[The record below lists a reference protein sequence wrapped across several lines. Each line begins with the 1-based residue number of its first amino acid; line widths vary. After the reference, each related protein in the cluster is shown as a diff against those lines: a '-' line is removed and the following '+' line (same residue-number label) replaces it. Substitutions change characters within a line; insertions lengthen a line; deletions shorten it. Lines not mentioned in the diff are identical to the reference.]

1 MAIAIGTK
9 KTEGTIS
16 LTRATQPTYSSPH
29 TDELAAKYNIALGE
43 NSPGEGAVRASI
55 VEGNTKRLEEIL
67 GQQQQI
73 DRAKTRNELIQ
84 QIAVQSQGNPTELDL
99 EIVRGLSMEQLE
111 APNLGAILEEEYA
124 KKVTDTSAVLLDEEY
139 GVLGEAMQESPDQAL
154 EVMDRVQNIATRN
167 MVAANLYDEVQ
178 RKFDTANLIDKGKAF
193 LQQVV
198 PFRSW
203 YELNNFVKSAPVNR
217 LNLPGETIE
226 QQIAYLY
233 TLPPADFKKELEL
246 GIKTALTSA
255 NYLDALT
262 FLEAVQSF
270 SENDSMM
277 NDVFAG
283 LDIATTVPLGA
294 LVRGVGKATRVV
306 NGSTKSLVASA
317 SELNLNARAV
327 KGAFQEALQEGV
339 LPSMQIKKITDAE
352 KTVPSIFR
360 PTEAFSNG
368 VKSVD
373 GPALARLERAAI
385 ARGEKAIEILTDV
398 NRVERLTPQA
408 LELAFEQ
415 AEETLRTTFTHQNH
429 QVIDVSRNAA
439 EDNIGN
445 VYSVTVALGQKN
457 GNPFRSKKAA
467 ENFAKFVELKTND
480 FEITPRGSGWT
491 VNVTRNVDETNG
503 GVRNVEIATNAKT
516 PDTFDNRFLGAV
528 YGADKKLPKDH
539 TTARGVATLS
549 AEHMSQLMDEFSKP
563 FAALAKGERRDLEKF
578 LAISRDNVNKKG
590 ERGISYHTV
599 SDFEDAF
606 AAKIGRSPTYAEI
619 DAYQAFKQAYDLD
632 WIIRDLDVFKQK
644 AVMGVESFSFKF
656 GGVDTTLE
664 GKVVSELPRGS
675 QTPFTVG
682 VVNGGKYV
690 GRTTGS
696 KYPTFR
702 SNMMRQEDWDLI
714 QSYLDDGYQIIQAYE
729 GHANLGDVFTN
740 FIITREF
747 KRDRVGL
754 MNLNYAQGS
763 RVIQKY
769 PNYVKQGKV
778 EIDSGIARY
787 KGDVGV
793 ANARSL
799 DEANVIANHMEQ
811 VRLLMRE
818 GKADEAL
825 TYIKDNLPQHD
836 AAHVVKQFTDGT
848 FSTNV
853 PFRALQA
860 GARSIDNFDMVGA
873 LRNNGQSVNQ
883 FITADEF
890 DLSRQVQGKFLGE
903 RDAVNM
909 QTYKVE
915 NGVVLRHDGDN
926 LMSPF
931 DTLRLSM
938 SDMINTHVIHDYR
951 LKSTWDYTKEF
962 GDLLD
967 GTEADFMTNGLN
979 FIFNPKYKTGVDA
992 NRVKIA
998 ENVRKSILGLFN
1010 NKTIVDRQLDTYKE
1024 KLTTSMRNILGDN
1037 TGEWV
1042 SDKAIHT
1049 LENGDKWMRAAAFHS
1064 KMGFFNVK
1072 QLFLQSSA
1080 AVNILS
1086 ITPTHGARGARAYFA
1101 LRNSVFAPNEKVLRT
1116 LANKQTISGFSKDEF
1131 LEMSSAYRRS
1141 GFAHVGNDVAYLD
1154 DLMPP
1159 NLVKGKFSQVLDFGA
1174 TFFKEGERVA
1184 RTMAFAAAYSERKA
1198 MLKGGALKRADEAA
1212 ILQRAKDLTGNMTRD
1227 SNAGWQKG
1235 YGAVA
1240 TQFMGFQMRLMEQ
1253 FIGTKLTLGEKA
1265 RLFTGMSLMYGVPVA
1280 SGMTMGVVPIRD
1292 MLKDWLAKEGVEYD
1306 DTLAEPFM
1314 DGFATTILEMASGMD
1329 LNLSERYGPGGITS
1343 FYDLLKGDS
1352 ELSDILLGASGGII
1366 WDTMQDAD
1374 PLLKG
1379 MSASFDFN
1387 DETVFPIV
1395 ISDLVEPLRNI
1406 STINNAIKLQE
1417 GIQTGRWVS
1426 QNENQLTNVEL
1437 NEAIVSSIFGLDP
1450 ERVSDTFN
1458 QLSAVQGWKDH
1469 QTSVRNEA
1477 IIDLRRGIQAMRDAN
1492 FEDSKRF
1499 FSRAKAAAIRAGFTV
1514 NQMSSMYRDAWDR
1527 TPMDESVGENY
1538 TKYIQSLNND
1548 GGQ

>member
-9 KTEGTIS
+9 KSEGTLS
-16 LTRATQPTYSSPH
+16 LTRANQPTYSTEH
-29 TDELAAKYNIALGE
+29 TDDLATKYSIALGN
-43 NSPGEGAVRASI
+43 NSPGEAAVRSSI
-55 VEGNTKRLEEIL
+55 VEGNTQRLSELL
-67 GQQQQI
+67 GQQKAI
-73 DRAKTRNELIQ
+73 DLSKTRNELIQ
-84 QIAVQSQGNPTELDL
+84 QIALQSEGNPTELDL
-99 EIVRGLSMEQLE
+99 EIVRGLSMAQMEN
-111 APNLGAILEEEYA
+111 PNLGSILEEEYA
-124 KKVTDTSAVLLDEEY
+124 KKVTDMSAVLVDEET
-139 GVLGEAMQESPDQAL
+139 GVLGEAMQANPDASL
-154 EVMDRVQNIATRN
+154 EVLDRVQNIATRN

-178 RKFDTANLIDKGKAF
+178 RKFDSSNLIEKGKAF

-217 LNLPGETIE
+217 FNLPGTTVE

-233 TLPPADFKKELEL
+233 TLPPADFKKELEI
-246 GIKTALTSA
+246 GIKTALTSS

-283 LDIATTVPLGA
+283 LDIATTIPVGA
-294 LVRGVGKATRVV
+294 LLRGVGGATRVV

-317 SELNLNARAV
+317 SQLNLNAKAV
-327 KGAFQEALQEGV
+327 KASFTEALQEGV
-339 LPSMQIKKITDAE
+339 LPSMQIKRITDAE

-360 PTEAFSNG
+360 PTEAFANG
-368 VKSVD
+368 VKSVS
-373 GPALARLERAAI
+373 GPQLARLERAAT
-385 ARGEKAIEILTDV
+385 ARAGTALEILTDV

-408 LELAFEQ
+408 LEVAYRE
-415 AEETLRTTFTHQNH
+415 AEETLVTTFTHQNH

-445 VYSVTVALGQKN
+445 VYSVTVSLGQKN

-467 ENFAKFVELKTND
+467 ETFAKFVALKTND
-480 FEITPRGSGWT
+480 FEIVPRGSGYT
-491 VNVTRNVDETNG
+491 VNVTRNVDETTG
-503 GVRNVEIATNAKT
+503 GVRNVEIATDAKT
-516 PDTFDNRFLGAV
+516 PDTFDNRFLGWL
-528 YGADKKLPKDH
+528 YGADKKLSKSQ
-539 TTARGVATLS
+539 TSSRGVATLS
-549 AEHMSQLMDEFSKP
+549 AEHMSQLMDEFTKP
-563 FAALAKGERRDLEKF
+563 FSLLNKGERKDLEKF
-578 LAISRDNVNKKG
+578 LAISRDYVSSKG

-606 AAKIGRSPTYAEI
+606 AAKIGRAPTYAEI
-619 DAYQAFKQAYDLD
+619 DAYTAFKQAYDLD
-632 WIIRDLDVFKQK
+632 WVIRDLDVFKQK

-656 GGVDTTLE
+656 GDTDTVLE

-690 GRTTGS
+690 GRSTGS

-702 SNMMRQEDWDLI
+702 SNMMRQEDWDLL
-714 QSYLDDGYQIIQAYE
+714 QSYIDDGYQIIQSYE
-729 GHANLGDVFTN
+729 GHANIGDVFTN
-740 FIITREF
+740 FILTREF
-747 KRDRVGL
+747 KRDRVGML
-754 MNLNYAQGS
+754 NLNYRQGS

-778 EIDSGIARY
+778 EIDNGVARY
-787 KGDVGV
+787 KGDTGV

-799 DEANVIANHMEQ
+799 EEANVIANHMEQ
-811 VRLLMRE
+811 VRLLMRD

-825 TYIKDNLPQHD
+825 TYIKDNLPMHD
-836 AAHVVKQFTDGT
+836 ADHVIKQFSDGT
-848 FSTNV
+848 FSLSV

-915 NGVVLRHDGDN
+915 DGVVLRHDGDN

-951 LKSTWDYTKEF
+951 LKSSWDYTKEF

-1024 KLTTSMRNILGDN
+1024 KLTTTLRNSLGDN

-1049 LENGDKWMRAAAFHS
+1049 LENGDKWLRAAAFHS

-1086 ITPTHGARGARAYFA
+1086 ITPTHGVRGARAYWA
-1101 LRNSVFAPNEKVLRT
+1101 LRNAALAPNDKVLRT
-1116 LANKQTISGFSKDEF
+1116 LANRQTISGFSKDEF
-1131 LEMSSAYRRS
+1131 LEMASAYKRS
-1141 GFAHVGNDVAYLD
+1141 GFA
-1154 DLMPP
+1154 
-1159 NLVKGKFSQVLDFGA
+1159 Q
-1174 TFFKEGERVA
+1174 
-1184 RTMAFAAAYSERKA
+1184 
-1198 MLKGGALKRADEAA
+1198 
-1212 ILQRAKDLTGNMTRD
+1212 
-1227 SNAGWQKG
+1227 
-1235 YGAVA
+1235 
-1240 TQFMGFQMRLMEQ
+1240 
-1253 FIGTKLTLGEKA
+1253 
-1265 RLFTGMSLMYGVPVA
+1265 
-1280 SGMTMGVVPIRD
+1280 
-1292 MLKDWLAKEGVEYD
+1292 
-1306 DTLAEPFM
+1306 
-1314 DGFATTILEMASGMD
+1314 
-1329 LNLSERYGPGGITS
+1329 
-1343 FYDLLKGDS
+1343 
-1352 ELSDILLGASGGII
+1352 
-1366 WDTMQDAD
+1366 
-1374 PLLKG
+1374 
-1379 MSASFDFN
+1379 
-1387 DETVFPIV
+1387 
-1395 ISDLVEPLRNI
+1395 
-1406 STINNAIKLQE
+1406 
-1417 GIQTGRWVS
+1417 GR
-1426 QNENQLTNVEL
+1426 
-1437 NEAIVSSIFGLDP
+1437 
-1450 ERVSDTFN
+1450 
-1458 QLSAVQGWKDH
+1458 
-1469 QTSVRNEA
+1469 
-1477 IIDLRRGIQAMRDAN
+1477 
-1492 FEDSKRF
+1492 
-1499 FSRAKAAAIRAGFTV
+1499 
-1514 NQMSSMYRDAWDR
+1514 
-1527 TPMDESVGENY
+1527 
-1538 TKYIQSLNND
+1538 
-1548 GGQ
+1548 